1 MTETTSVGDEMQ
13 KQLREAFDL
22 IDSNNQ
28 EKIYKGANILILLS
42 EKDHKPAYPVLADLY
57 LRGVGV
63 EKDTAQAAIL
73 FEKSALSGNPE
84 SQNNMGWLYANGIG
98 VKRNIQKSYE
108 WYSKAAR
115 QGLAPAQYNLG
126 ECYQHGKGT
135 QKDIIEATDLYLKSA
150 NQGYIESQYKLG
162 KLYAKTQPH
171 ESFRWMRKTA
181 DNGHVMAQCETAKA
195 YLSGNGAPQNPT
207 LALNYLQLAV
217 KQNHP
222 ESTFLLGKI
231 FYEGYGTSRN
241 QQKGISLIKKA
252 SNLGSQAATELLP
265 KLSIKKFNLLASLQK
280 ASDGDIN
287 SIIDLGWNYLEG
299 VNVGKNNIEAYAW
312 FNLAAEFTGDK
323 KHIWAKSLIAKQ
335 LDVNELIAAKKR
347 ASQISRLYSIKTHKQ
362 N

>member
-1 MTETTSVGDEMQ
+1 MSTKRGNLIILPIILLGLMTETKSVGDEMQ

-84 SQNNMGWLYANGIG
+84 SQNNMGWLHANGIG

-150 NQGYIESQYKLG
+150 NQGYI
-162 KLYAKTQPH
+162 
-171 ESFRWMRKTA
+171 
-181 DNGHVMAQCETAKA
+181 
-195 YLSGNGAPQNPT
+195 
-207 LALNYLQLAV
+207 
-217 KQNHP
+217 
-222 ESTFLLGKI
+222 
-231 FYEGYGTSRN
+231 
-241 QQKGISLIKKA
+241 
-252 SNLGSQAATELLP
+252 
-265 KLSIKKFNLLASLQK
+265 
-280 ASDGDIN
+280 
-287 SIIDLGWNYLEG
+287 
-299 VNVGKNNIEAYAW
+299 
-312 FNLAAEFTGDK
+312 
-323 KHIWAKSLIAKQ
+323 
-335 LDVNELIAAKKR
+335 
-347 ASQISRLYSIKTHKQ
+347 
-362 N
+362 